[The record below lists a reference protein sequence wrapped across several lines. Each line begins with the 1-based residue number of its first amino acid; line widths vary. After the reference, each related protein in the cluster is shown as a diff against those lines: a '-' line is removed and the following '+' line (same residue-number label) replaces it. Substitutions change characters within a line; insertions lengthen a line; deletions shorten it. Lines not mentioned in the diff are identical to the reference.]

1 MSPDL
6 VRRMSAPVP
15 RYTSYPTAA
24 QFRDTVGAKD
34 FTEALVKLERDAPF
48 SLYVHI
54 PFCKKLCWY
63 CGCNMKVAGTRGPIA
78 RYLEALEAELLT
90 LSALGL
96 SKHKI
101 SHMHWGGGSPNILT
115 GGQVL
120 ALAARI
126 RDSFEISES
135 AEFAIE
141 IDPRETS
148 ASLARALRR
157 AGVNR
162 VSIGVQDFGEAVQ
175 SAINRLQSFEVTA
188 SCVHS
193 MRDAGI
199 NKINI
204 DLVYG
209 LPRQTRAG
217 VEKTVHQVLSLRP
230 DRVALFGYA
239 HLPARFAHQAIIDTK
254 TLPDSVE
261 RFAQSQRAARML
273 KAAGYTRIGLDH
285 YALKDDPLATGPVRR
300 NFQGYAT
307 DTSETLIGA
316 GASAISC
323 VGNAYFQNVTSPT
336 EYEERIAATGFA
348 TARGV
353 KLTDEDRVRE
363 YVIARLMCDFRY
375 SESDVRKRF
384 GELASRVI
392 LEGREM
398 VEADSAGLLE
408 KVDDGFILTH
418 RGQPFVRSIAA
429 CFDTY
434 LESETGGAPAV

>member
-1 MSPDL
+1 MSPDF

-24 QFRDTVGAKD
+24 QFRDTVGARD
-34 FTEALVKLERDAPF
+34 FAEALVKLERDAPF

-63 CGCNMKVAGTRGPIA
+63 CGCNMKVARTQGPIA
-78 RYLEALEAELLT
+78 SYLEALEAELLT
-90 LSALGL
+90 LAALGL
-96 SKHKI
+96 SNHKI

-115 GGQVL
+115 GGQVS

-135 AEFAIE
+135 AEFAVE

-188 SCVHS
+188 SCVQS

-199 NKINI
+199 DKINI

-209 LPRQTRAG
+209 LPLQTRAG
-217 VEKTVHQVLSLRP
+217 VEKTVSQVLSLRP

-239 HLPARFAHQAIIDTK
+239 HLPSRFPHQSIIDAR

-273 KAAGYTRIGLDH
+273 NAAGYTRVGLDH
-285 YALKDDPLATGPVRR
+285 YALKDDPLAIGPVRR
-300 NFQGYAT
+300 NFQGYTT
-307 DTSETLIGA
+307 DTSETLIGV

-323 VGNAYFQNVTSPT
+323 IGNAYFQNVSSPA
-336 EYEERIAATGFA
+336 EYEERVAATGFA

-353 KLTDEDRVRE
+353 KLTDEDRVRG
-363 YVIARLMCDFRY
+363 YVIAKLMCDFRY
-375 SESDVRKRF
+375 SESDVRERF
-384 GELASRVI
+384 GDLASRVI

-408 KVDDGFILTH
+408 KVEDGFVVTP

-434 LESETGGAPAV
+434 LESQTFGAPAV

>member
-1 MSPDL
+1 MSPDF

-24 QFRDTVGAKD
+24 QFQDTVGAKD
-34 FTEALVKLERDAPF
+34 FADALVKLEHDAPF

-63 CGCNMKVAGTRGPIA
+63 CGCNMKVARTKGPVA
-78 RYLEALEAELLT
+78 QYLEALETELLT
-90 LSALGL
+90 LAALGL

-135 AEFAIE
+135 AEFAVE
-141 IDPRETS
+141 VDPRES
-148 ASLARALRR
+148 CASLAHALGR
-157 AGVNR
+157 AGVTR
-162 VSIGVQDFGEAVQ
+162 VSIGVQDFNEAVQ
-175 SAINRLQSFEVTA
+175 TAINRLQSFEVTSA
-188 SCVHS
+188 CVES

-199 NKINI
+199 DKINI

-209 LPRQTRAG
+209 LPLQTRAG
-217 VEKTVHQVLSLRP
+217 IEKTVDQVLSLRP

-239 HLPARFAHQAIIDTK
+239 HLPSRFAHQSIIDSK

-273 KAAGYTRIGLDH
+273 TAAGYVRIGLDH

-300 NFQGYAT
+300 NFQGYTT

-323 VGNAYFQNVTSPT
+323 VGNAYFQNVTSPA
-336 EYEERIAATGFA
+336 EYEARVAATGFA

-353 KLTDEDRVRE
+353 KLTDEDRVRS
-363 YVIARLMCDFRY
+363 YVIARLMCDFSY
-375 SESDVRKRF
+375 SESDVRERF

-408 KVDDGFILTH
+408 KIEDGFMVTP

-434 LESETGGAPAV
+434 LESETRGAPAI